1 MINIELMELEMEL
14 MESEIFGT
22 DVLKKPP
29 WYSLVDRINWNDT
42 NFAVV
47 NKQSRLITLRF
58 NQLKKFLDS
67 KRL

>member
-14 MESEIFGT
+14 MEPETFGT
-22 DVLKKPP
+22 DVLKEPP

-47 NKQSRLITLRF
+47 YKQSRLITLRF
-58 NQLKKFLDS
+58 NQLKKFLDL